1 VPSEFVP
8 LLKVTVP
15 VGMGD
20 PLGPVTLA
28 VNVTDCPAVDVEA
41 ESDSA
46 VVDI

>member
-15 VGMGD
+15 VGMAD

-28 VNVTDCPAVDVEA
+28 VNVTGCPAVDVEA
-41 ESDSA
+41 ESDND
-46 VVDI
+46 VVDV